1 MEDKILGHLRPITL
15 TKTKSFPPPLP
26 PPPPQI
32 KLRILCP
39 LKILLRC
46 GDYLFFAW
54 GGGRRG
60 RGGSVFMP
68 ELAQSDVSYYIWIW
82 SLLSISVPWRFD
94 VRYEHFVVL
103 DPWHQT
109 KKGDKTH
116 QNLRLS
122 SLRDGFVL
130 PTVMD
135 HISHGR
141 GSQSNR

>member
-103 DPWHQT
+103 DP
-109 KKGDKTH
+109 
-116 QNLRLS
+116 
-122 SLRDGFVL
+122 
-130 PTVMD
+130 
-135 HISHGR
+135 
-141 GSQSNR
+141 